1 MNKDKGIVCC
11 VVGTRPEAIKMA
23 PVILQIGKSENLEPF
38 VLATGQH
45 TDMLI
50 QALDFFGIRPDVN
63 LSIMK
68 ENQTLDYITASV
80 LEKTGT
86 VFDEIQPFMVLVHG
100 DTTTTM
106 ASSLAAFYRKVRLGH
121 VEAGLRSGNIHLP
134 FPEELNRIVSDRVSG
149 WWFPPTTRAREKL
162 LFEGCD
168 PSRVIETGNTVID
181 ALVWASGKVEKP
193 GIPQLEKIPAN
204 ARVML
209 MTAHRRESWGGP
221 LENICKTVFRIMETF
236 PDLWVIVPMHKN
248 PKVREVIRS
257 VLGDI
262 ERVLLCEPLD
272 YPDFVWAMNQSAVI
286 LTDSGGVQEETT
298 FLGVPTLV
306 MRDVTERPEA
316 LEYGTSFLVG
326 TDPGKIFKH
335 VSRVLG
341 DGNTF
346 KKSPRETVPPF
357 GEGKASERIVETL
370 EEILR
375 TGSK

>member
-1 MNKDKGIVCC
+1 MNKEIVCC

-23 PVILQIGKSENLEPF
+23 PVILQIAKSKCLQPF

-45 TDMLI
+45 TEMLT
-50 QALDFFGIRPDVN
+50 QPLDFFGISPDVN
-63 LSIMK
+63 LSIMRDS
-68 ENQTLDYITASV
+68 QTLDYITASV
-80 LEKTGT
+80 LEKTGS
-86 VFDEIQPFMVLVHG
+86 VFDEIKPFMVLVHG

-106 ASSLAAFYRKVRLGH
+106 AASLAAFYRKTRLGH
-121 VEAGLRSGNIHLP
+121 VEAGLRSGNINLP

-149 WWFPPTTRAREKL
+149 WWFPPTTRAMERL
-162 LFEGCD
+162 IAEGCD

-193 GIPQLEKIPAN
+193 GIPQLEKIPAG

-209 MTAHRRESWGGP
+209 MTAHRRESWGEP
-221 LENICKTVFRIMETF
+221 LEGICETVSRITEIY

-248 PKVREVIRS
+248 PQVREVIKS
-257 VLGDI
+257 VLGGN

-272 YPDFVWAMNQSAVI
+272 YPDFVWAMNRSAVI

-298 FLGVPTLV
+298 YLRIPTLV

-326 TDPGKIFKH
+326 TDPVRIRKH
-335 VSRVLG
+335 VSRVLEV
-341 DGNTF
+341 DSIFERTVE
-346 KKSPRETVPPF
+346 ETKPPF
-357 GEGKASERIVETL
+357 GKGNASEKIVETL

-375 TGSK
+375 TGSR